1 MGGGGHGLF
10 CTVTV
15 DQDLDFSLIDETRIA
30 PFLSVIVHPS
40 WVSQAPRVLSY
51 CADALV
57 NIKSDKTKVRQCR
70 RDFRKGNYSI
80 GKLGKI

>member
-1 MGGGGHGLF
+1 MFFFINTEVAARSLSLNLKGILGDNGGGGHGLF
-10 CTVTV
+10 CTVIVTV

-57 NIKSDKTKVRQCR
+57 M
-70 RDFRKGNYSI
+70 
-80 GKLGKI
+80 